1 MATVVRPPRPLP
13 DVPLVTMTVNGVCR
27 PLLSRKEVASALRL
41 SISTVAD
48 HIRRGL
54 IPSVHVGKSVRVP
67 AAWIADLVRRAME
80 GQTP

>member
-27 PLLSRKEVASALRL
+27 PLLSRKEVARVLGL
-41 SISTVAD
+41 STSTIAD

-54 IPSVHVGKSVRVP
+54 IPSVHLGKSVRVP

-80 GQTP
+80 GQAP